1 MRSAPRSFVLGLVLL
16 FACAQPARADIWDW
30 LEEMSGPG
38 PFKTKPLV
46 GRVGP
51 GNMTY
56 TLFCRAPKGKADFTP
71 FFERGRDGLSEE
83 VTSGE
88 ECLTLDFR
96 KFRFPGNG
104 RFEATSVQITELSYG
119 YKIGPAI
126 EIAGGVGWFRT
137 SSEGVSGSQIEVSV
151 PKVTVMPALFF
162 DAAQKHRDWGFFQ
175 AYFRH
180 SHILAELD
188 ATNFGLK
195 RGNENFKLTSDGVA
209 SAGFIIEPIALGH
222 LINRLINH

>member
-1 MRSAPRSFVLGLVLL
+1 MRTVRHSCVLSMVFL
-16 FACAQPARADIWDW
+16 FAWAQPARADIWDW
-30 LEEMSGPG
+30 LEQMSGPG

-46 GRVGP
+46 GNWGP
-51 GNMTY
+51 GNVTY
-56 TLFCRAPKGKADFTP
+56 TLFCRSPKKSADFTP
-71 FFERGRDGLSEE
+71 FFDKGNVNLSEE

-96 KFRFPGNG
+96 KFQFPGNE
-104 RFEATSVQITELSYG
+104 RFEATFVQITEMAYG
-119 YKIGPAI
+119 YKIAPAI
-126 EIAGGVGWFRT
+126 EVGGGIGWFRT
-137 SSEGVSGSQIEVSV
+137 SSAGVSGSQVEVSV

-180 SHILAELD
+180 SHILAEMD

-209 SAGFIIEPIALGH
+209 SAGFIIEPIALIH
-222 LINRLINH
+222 LVNRLVR